1 MKKLLLLLLFPL
13 MMFAQDTTL
22 TGDVDCSG
30 EVNSEDASL
39 ILQFVTSIID
49 ELPCQENMTGLTPE
63 QLQEI
68 ITLMDAQLNVNYGGS
83 GIDILYPDGSGG
95 ESITWDLVES
105 YIVPSGKTLYI
116 TNYHSDVSTS
126 YYLSINDIDVY
137 RGYSNWDAYGGS
149 HQPFVINSGEVVSAS
164 NEVGSFNGILMNTS
178 IDVVGITWNLTENYT
193 VPSGK
198 TLYITNYHSDVSTS
212 YYLSI
217 NDIEVYRGYSNWDAY
232 GGSDQPFIVNSGE
245 VVSANNAVGSFNGY
259 LVDEDYFSSAG
270 SGSNAAE
277 PETIDSGSI
286 STREYSFEFNALL
299 DNDTLYVSELIGQS
313 INQLSVE
320 IIDVD
325 WSSELDQDVL
335 VDLVSDASSTKNYG
349 QIEIRGDFNGNT
361 LNQGYPRSP
370 VSSGSKAMKKLNISA
385 NNPYFVF
392 SPYSYN
398 GTGGTGV
405 ITFWITA
412 NFEL

>member
-1 MKKLLLLLLFPL
+1 
-13 MMFAQDTTL
+13 MFAQDITL
-22 TGDVDCSG
+22 IGDVDCSG

-39 ILQFVTSIID
+39 ILQFVTNVID
-49 ELPCQENMTGLTPE
+49 SLPCESNMTGLTPE

-68 ITLMDAQLNVNYGGS
+68 INLMDAQLNVNYGGS
-83 GIDILYPDGSGG
+83 GIDILYPDGYGG
-95 ESITWDLVES
+95 ESITWDLVDS
-105 YIVPSGKTLYI
+105 YI
-116 TNYHSDVSTS
+116 
-126 YYLSINDIDVY
+126 
-137 RGYSNWDAYGGS
+137 
-149 HQPFVINSGEVVSAS
+149 
-164 NEVGSFNGILMNTS
+164 
-178 IDVVGITWNLTENYT
+178 

-232 GGSDQPFIVNSGE
+232 GGSDQPFIVNSEE

-270 SGSNAAE
+270 SGSNSAD
-277 PETIDSGSI
+277 PETIESGSI

-299 DNDTLYVSELIGQS
+299 ANDTLYVSELIGQS

-320 IIDVD
+320 IIDVV

-335 VDLVSDASSTKNYG
+335 VDLISDASSTKNYG

-370 VSSGSKAMKKLNISA
+370 VSSGLKAMKKLNISA